1 MVKIIHFHMIILT
14 KLIAVSNAARPLIAF
29 VMSIYI
35 YIYTVVLRHLGMKG
49 RGQGVLHSNKQDFVF
64 DDLLA
69 PLATNKPL
77 IIFFP
82 PPRRP
87 NERTFAAEV
96 SASFKS
102 CDLLQILN
110 SLFLYAVL
118 CQFNSTRLVSVND
131 FKLPRHFL
139 VVHSFICYSK

>member
-14 KLIAVSNAARPLIAF
+14 KLIAVSNAARPLIVF

-35 YIYTVVLRHLGMKG
+35 YIYCRLTTFRHEGGGG
-49 RGQGVLHSNKQDFVF
+49 RGVPHSNKQDFVL

-77 IIFFP
+77 IHLLP
-82 PPRRP
+82 ATSRRP

-102 CDLLQILN
+102 CNLLQILN

-131 FKLPRHFL
+131 F
-139 VVHSFICYSK
+139 

>member
-14 KLIAVSNAARPLIAF
+14 KLIAVSNAARPLIVF

-35 YIYTVVLRHLGMKG
+35 YIYCRLTTFRHEGGGG
-49 RGQGVLHSNKQDFVF
+49 RGVPHSNKQDFVL

-82 PPRRP
+82 PPHDDLT
-87 NERTFAAEV
+87 NEP
-96 SASFKS
+96 
-102 CDLLQILN
+102 
-110 SLFLYAVL
+110 
-118 CQFNSTRLVSVND
+118 
-131 FKLPRHFL
+131 LPRKFQP
-139 VVHSFICYSK
+139 VSSRVIYYRF

>member
-1 MVKIIHFHMIILT
+1 MIILT
-14 KLIAVSNAARPLIAF
+14 KLIAVSNAARPLIVF

-35 YIYTVVLRHLGMKG
+35 YIYTIVLRHLGMKG
-49 RGQGVLHSNKQDFVF
+49 EGGRGIPHSNKQDFVL

-77 IIFFP
+77 IHLLP
-82 PPRRP
+82 ATSRRP

-131 FKLPRHFL
+131 F
-139 VVHSFICYSK
+139 